1 MLKAIQAELYK
12 LFKNRTFKVL
22 ICVAV
27 LLSTLTVVMCSSVF
41 EKILNDS
48 LGNMPQD
55 QKEVLMEQLTSMSES
70 EAIVT
75 PGQLGIQLQ
84 AKDMMNPT
92 SIEVYHASFGS
103 GVIEI
108 IIGIL
113 VGALIAKEYSQG
125 TIKNFLAYGKRREEF
140 YLAKFVSMVIA
151 VTIILAV
158 MTILPTIVVTL
169 MNGWGKAFE
178 ISQLLGMIKTFVAS
192 VIAGSAVAALAMIIA
207 TLVKSNGATIGIT
220 VAIFIGIPTLAG
232 FLYGIYPWF
241 DRVYEVLPFYNSAL
255 ATSIKAGNG
264 DLLRSVIISLVT
276 IAISLFVGIKI
287 FKLEKNIKLGFGIVI
302 FILGI
307 ISFII
312 LPNKVGMQISVSGK
326 LQNYMPK
333 IIAVIIPIGLYGLG
347 FLPNGNGKSA
357 EIKRNIILS
366 LLAIVIQIFTLVS
379 NL

>member
-27 LLSTLTVVMCSSVF
+27 LLSTLTVVMCSSFF

-169 MNGWGKAFE
+169 MNGWGQAFE

-207 TLVKSNGATIGIT
+207 TLVKGNGATIGIT

-232 FLYGIYPWF
+232 FLYGIYSWF

-287 FKLEKNIKLGFGIVI
+287 FKSQDIK
-302 FILGI
+302 
-307 ISFII
+307 
-312 LPNKVGMQISVSGK
+312 
-326 LQNYMPK
+326 
-333 IIAVIIPIGLYGLG
+333 
-347 FLPNGNGKSA
+347 
-357 EIKRNIILS
+357 
-366 LLAIVIQIFTLVS
+366 
-379 NL
+379 

>member
-169 MNGWGKAFE
+169 MNGWGQAFE

-192 VIAGSAVAALAMIIA
+192 VISGSAVAALAMIIA
-207 TLVKSNGATIGIT
+207 TLVKGNGATIGIT

-232 FLYGIYPWF
+232 FLYGIYSWF

-287 FKLEKNIKLGFGIVI
+287 FKSQDIK
-302 FILGI
+302 
-307 ISFII
+307 
-312 LPNKVGMQISVSGK
+312 
-326 LQNYMPK
+326 
-333 IIAVIIPIGLYGLG
+333 
-347 FLPNGNGKSA
+347 
-357 EIKRNIILS
+357 
-366 LLAIVIQIFTLVS
+366 
-379 NL
+379 

>member
-192 VIAGSAVAALAMIIA
+192 VIASSAVAALAMIIA
-207 TLVKSNGATIGIT
+207 TLAKSNGATIGIT

-287 FKLEKNIKLGFGIVI
+287 FKSQDIK
-302 FILGI
+302 
-307 ISFII
+307 
-312 LPNKVGMQISVSGK
+312 
-326 LQNYMPK
+326 
-333 IIAVIIPIGLYGLG
+333 
-347 FLPNGNGKSA
+347 
-357 EIKRNIILS
+357 
-366 LLAIVIQIFTLVS
+366 
-379 NL
+379 

>member
-75 PGQLGIQLQ
+75 PGQLGIELQ

-158 MTILPTIVVTL
+158 MTILPTIVLTL
-169 MNGWGKAFE
+169 MNGWGQAFE

-192 VIAGSAVAALAMIIA
+192 VIAGSALSALAMIIA

-287 FKLEKNIKLGFGIVI
+287 FKSQDIK
-302 FILGI
+302 
-307 ISFII
+307 
-312 LPNKVGMQISVSGK
+312 
-326 LQNYMPK
+326 
-333 IIAVIIPIGLYGLG
+333 
-347 FLPNGNGKSA
+347 
-357 EIKRNIILS
+357 
-366 LLAIVIQIFTLVS
+366 
-379 NL
+379 

>member
-169 MNGWGKAFE
+169 MNGWGQAFE

-220 VAIFIGIPTLAG
+220 VAIFIGIPTLARS
-232 FLYGIYPWF
+232 LYGIYPWF

-287 FKLEKNIKLGFGIVI
+287 FKSQDIK
-302 FILGI
+302 
-307 ISFII
+307 
-312 LPNKVGMQISVSGK
+312 
-326 LQNYMPK
+326 
-333 IIAVIIPIGLYGLG
+333 
-347 FLPNGNGKSA
+347 
-357 EIKRNIILS
+357 
-366 LLAIVIQIFTLVS
+366 
-379 NL
+379 

>member
-255 ATSIKAGNG
+255 ATSIKAGNV
-264 DLLRSVIISLVT
+264 DLFRSVIISLVT
-276 IAISLFVGIKI
+276 IAISLLAGIKI
-287 FKLEKNIKLGFGIVI
+287 FKTQDIK
-302 FILGI
+302 
-307 ISFII
+307 
-312 LPNKVGMQISVSGK
+312 
-326 LQNYMPK
+326 
-333 IIAVIIPIGLYGLG
+333 
-347 FLPNGNGKSA
+347 
-357 EIKRNIILS
+357 
-366 LLAIVIQIFTLVS
+366 
-379 NL
+379 

>member
-27 LLSTLTVVMCSSVF
+27 LLSTLTVVMCSSDF

-287 FKLEKNIKLGFGIVI
+287 FKSQDIK
-302 FILGI
+302 
-307 ISFII
+307 
-312 LPNKVGMQISVSGK
+312 
-326 LQNYMPK
+326 
-333 IIAVIIPIGLYGLG
+333 
-347 FLPNGNGKSA
+347 
-357 EIKRNIILS
+357 
-366 LLAIVIQIFTLVS
+366 
-379 NL
+379 

>member
-75 PGQLGIQLQ
+75 PGKLGIQLQ

-169 MNGWGKAFE
+169 MNGWGQAFE

-232 FLYGIYPWF
+232 FLYGIYSWF

-287 FKLEKNIKLGFGIVI
+287 FKSQDIK
-302 FILGI
+302 
-307 ISFII
+307 
-312 LPNKVGMQISVSGK
+312 
-326 LQNYMPK
+326 
-333 IIAVIIPIGLYGLG
+333 
-347 FLPNGNGKSA
+347 
-357 EIKRNIILS
+357 
-366 LLAIVIQIFTLVS
+366 
-379 NL
+379 

>member
-1 MLKAIQAELYK
+1 MLKAIQVELYK

-55 QKEVLMEQLTSMSES
+55 QKEVLIEQLTSMSES

-169 MNGWGKAFE
+169 MNGWGQAFE

-232 FLYGIYPWF
+232 FLYGIYSWF

-264 DLLRSVIISLVT
+264 DLLRTVIISLVT

-287 FKLEKNIKLGFGIVI
+287 FKSQDIK
-302 FILGI
+302 
-307 ISFII
+307 
-312 LPNKVGMQISVSGK
+312 
-326 LQNYMPK
+326 
-333 IIAVIIPIGLYGLG
+333 
-347 FLPNGNGKSA
+347 
-357 EIKRNIILS
+357 
-366 LLAIVIQIFTLVS
+366 
-379 NL
+379 

>member
-169 MNGWGKAFE
+169 MNGWGQAFE

-192 VIAGSAVAALAMIIA
+192 VIAGSAVAALDMIIA
-207 TLVKSNGATIGIT
+207 TLVKINGATIGIT

-287 FKLEKNIKLGFGIVI
+287 FKSQDIK
-302 FILGI
+302 
-307 ISFII
+307 
-312 LPNKVGMQISVSGK
+312 
-326 LQNYMPK
+326 
-333 IIAVIIPIGLYGLG
+333 
-347 FLPNGNGKSA
+347 
-357 EIKRNIILS
+357 
-366 LLAIVIQIFTLVS
+366 
-379 NL
+379 

>member
-169 MNGWGKAFE
+169 MNGWGQAFE

-192 VIAGSAVAALAMIIA
+192 VIASSALAALAMIIA

-287 FKLEKNIKLGFGIVI
+287 FKSQDIK
-302 FILGI
+302 
-307 ISFII
+307 
-312 LPNKVGMQISVSGK
+312 
-326 LQNYMPK
+326 
-333 IIAVIIPIGLYGLG
+333 
-347 FLPNGNGKSA
+347 
-357 EIKRNIILS
+357 
-366 LLAIVIQIFTLVS
+366 
-379 NL
+379 

>member
-75 PGQLGIQLQ
+75 PGQLGIELQ

-158 MTILPTIVVTL
+158 MTILPTIVLTL
-169 MNGWGKAFE
+169 MNGWGQAFE

-192 VIAGSAVAALAMIIA
+192 VIAGSAVAALSMIIA

-287 FKLEKNIKLGFGIVI
+287 FKSQDIK
-302 FILGI
+302 
-307 ISFII
+307 
-312 LPNKVGMQISVSGK
+312 
-326 LQNYMPK
+326 
-333 IIAVIIPIGLYGLG
+333 
-347 FLPNGNGKSA
+347 
-357 EIKRNIILS
+357 
-366 LLAIVIQIFTLVS
+366 
-379 NL
+379 

>member
-169 MNGWGKAFE
+169 MNGRRQAFE

-220 VAIFIGIPTLAG
+220 VAIFIGIPTLAR
-232 FLYGIYPWF
+232 FLYGIYSWF

-287 FKLEKNIKLGFGIVI
+287 FKSQDIK
-302 FILGI
+302 
-307 ISFII
+307 
-312 LPNKVGMQISVSGK
+312 
-326 LQNYMPK
+326 
-333 IIAVIIPIGLYGLG
+333 
-347 FLPNGNGKSA
+347 
-357 EIKRNIILS
+357 
-366 LLAIVIQIFTLVS
+366 
-379 NL
+379 

>member
-12 LFKNRTFKVL
+12 LFKNRTFRVL
-22 ICVAV
+22 VVVGI

-220 VAIFIGIPTLAG
+220 VAIFIGIPTLAR

-287 FKLEKNIKLGFGIVI
+287 FKSQDIK
-302 FILGI
+302 
-307 ISFII
+307 
-312 LPNKVGMQISVSGK
+312 
-326 LQNYMPK
+326 
-333 IIAVIIPIGLYGLG
+333 
-347 FLPNGNGKSA
+347 
-357 EIKRNIILS
+357 
-366 LLAIVIQIFTLVS
+366 
-379 NL
+379 

>member
-75 PGQLGIQLQ
+75 SGQLGIQLQ

-169 MNGWGKAFE
+169 MNGWGQAFE

-220 VAIFIGIPTLAG
+220 VAIFIGIPTLAR

-276 IAISLFVGIKI
+276 IAISLFMGIKI
-287 FKLEKNIKLGFGIVI
+287 FKSQDIK
-302 FILGI
+302 
-307 ISFII
+307 
-312 LPNKVGMQISVSGK
+312 
-326 LQNYMPK
+326 
-333 IIAVIIPIGLYGLG
+333 
-347 FLPNGNGKSA
+347 
-357 EIKRNIILS
+357 
-366 LLAIVIQIFTLVS
+366 
-379 NL
+379 

>member
-158 MTILPTIVVTL
+158 MTILPTIVVTF

-192 VIAGSAVAALAMIIA
+192 VIAGSEVAALAMIIA

-287 FKLEKNIKLGFGIVI
+287 FKSQDIK
-302 FILGI
+302 
-307 ISFII
+307 
-312 LPNKVGMQISVSGK
+312 
-326 LQNYMPK
+326 
-333 IIAVIIPIGLYGLG
+333 
-347 FLPNGNGKSA
+347 
-357 EIKRNIILS
+357 
-366 LLAIVIQIFTLVS
+366 
-379 NL
+379 

>member
-169 MNGWGKAFE
+169 MNGWGQAFE

-192 VIAGSAVAALAMIIA
+192 VIASSAVAALAMIIA
-207 TLVKSNGATIGIT
+207 TLVKGNGATIGIT

-287 FKLEKNIKLGFGIVI
+287 FKSQDIK
-302 FILGI
+302 
-307 ISFII
+307 
-312 LPNKVGMQISVSGK
+312 
-326 LQNYMPK
+326 
-333 IIAVIIPIGLYGLG
+333 
-347 FLPNGNGKSA
+347 
-357 EIKRNIILS
+357 
-366 LLAIVIQIFTLVS
+366 
-379 NL
+379 

>member
-169 MNGWGKAFE
+169 MNGWGQAFE

-192 VIAGSAVAALAMIIA
+192 VIASSAVAALAMIIA

-220 VAIFIGIPTLAG
+220 VAIFIGIPTLAR

-241 DRVYEVLPFYNSAL
+241 DRVYEILPFYNSAL

-287 FKLEKNIKLGFGIVI
+287 FKSQDIK
-302 FILGI
+302 
-307 ISFII
+307 
-312 LPNKVGMQISVSGK
+312 
-326 LQNYMPK
+326 
-333 IIAVIIPIGLYGLG
+333 
-347 FLPNGNGKSA
+347 
-357 EIKRNIILS
+357 
-366 LLAIVIQIFTLVS
+366 
-379 NL
+379 

>member
-169 MNGWGKAFE
+169 MNGWGQAFE

-192 VIAGSAVAALAMIIA
+192 VIASSAVAALAMIIA

-232 FLYGIYPWF
+232 FLYGIYPWL

-287 FKLEKNIKLGFGIVI
+287 FKSQDIK
-302 FILGI
+302 
-307 ISFII
+307 
-312 LPNKVGMQISVSGK
+312 
-326 LQNYMPK
+326 
-333 IIAVIIPIGLYGLG
+333 
-347 FLPNGNGKSA
+347 
-357 EIKRNIILS
+357 
-366 LLAIVIQIFTLVS
+366 
-379 NL
+379 

>member
-192 VIAGSAVAALAMIIA
+192 VIAGSAVAALAMVIA

-220 VAIFIGIPTLAG
+220 VAIFIGVPTFVG

-255 ATSIKAGNG
+255 ASSIKAGNG
-264 DLLRSVIISLVT
+264 DLIRSVVIALIT
-276 IAISLFVGIKI
+276 IAISLFAGIKI
-287 FKLEKNIKLGFGIVI
+287 FKAQDIK
-302 FILGI
+302 
-307 ISFII
+307 
-312 LPNKVGMQISVSGK
+312 
-326 LQNYMPK
+326 
-333 IIAVIIPIGLYGLG
+333 
-347 FLPNGNGKSA
+347 
-357 EIKRNIILS
+357 
-366 LLAIVIQIFTLVS
+366 
-379 NL
+379 

>member
-169 MNGWGKAFE
+169 MNGWGRAFE

-220 VAIFIGIPTLAG
+220 VAIFIGIPTLAR
-232 FLYGIYPWF
+232 FLYGIYSWF

-287 FKLEKNIKLGFGIVI
+287 FKSQDIK
-302 FILGI
+302 
-307 ISFII
+307 
-312 LPNKVGMQISVSGK
+312 
-326 LQNYMPK
+326 
-333 IIAVIIPIGLYGLG
+333 
-347 FLPNGNGKSA
+347 
-357 EIKRNIILS
+357 
-366 LLAIVIQIFTLVS
+366 
-379 NL
+379 

>member
-192 VIAGSAVAALAMIIA
+192 VIASSAVAALAMIIA

-287 FKLEKNIKLGFGIVI
+287 FKSQDIK
-302 FILGI
+302 
-307 ISFII
+307 
-312 LPNKVGMQISVSGK
+312 
-326 LQNYMPK
+326 
-333 IIAVIIPIGLYGLG
+333 
-347 FLPNGNGKSA
+347 
-357 EIKRNIILS
+357 
-366 LLAIVIQIFTLVS
+366 
-379 NL
+379 